1 MIEKITLPNGVRIVA
16 EEIPWVRSVAVG
28 IWVHVG
34 SRDET
39 EQVNGISHFIE
50 HMLFKGTKHRTAK
63 QLAEALDAVGGQ
75 LNAFT
80 SKEYTCFYAKVLDD
94 HGDLAIDVLSDM
106 FFNSLFAEQDINKEK
121 NVVLEEIKMYEDTP
135 DDLVHDL
142 FTSTL
147 LCGHPLGR
155 PIIGTKEV
163 IKAVDRNDLLDYY
176 NHHYVPEQTVVA
188 IAGSIKGQSLINS
201 LKEIFGSWKG
211 AKPPRPMVH
220 PVKNARAVV
229 KTKDIEQV
237 HLCLGT
243 LGLPLDHKDTYGLHC
258 LNSILGGGI
267 SSRLFQ
273 TIREERGLAYS
284 VYSYSSSYQDSG
296 LFAVYGGLS
305 QDNLEEFLSL
315 VYGEIANLA
324 QRGVTAEELTRSKE
338 QLKGNLF
345 LGLESVSSRMSRLGK
360 SELCLNRIMT
370 PEEIAERIN
379 EVSLSEVKRLAGELL
394 ESHSFTV
401 SAIGPAGTE
410 EKVNNWLGS
419 RKY

>member
-16 EEIPWVRSVAVG
+16 EEIPWVRSLAVG
-28 IWVHVG
+28 IWVQVG
-34 SRDET
+34 SRDEQ
-39 EQVNGISHFIE
+39 EQVTGISHFIE
-50 HMLFKGTKHRTAK
+50 HMLFKGTKNRTAK

-94 HGDLAIDVLSDM
+94 HGALAIDVLSDM
-106 FFNSLFAEQDINKEK
+106 FFNSLFTEQDIDKER

-163 IKAVDRNDLLDYY
+163 IKAINRNDVLEYY
-176 NHHYVPEQTVVA
+176 THHYVPEHTVIA
-188 IAGSIKGQSLINS
+188 IAGSLKGQGLINS

-211 AKPPRPMVH
+211 AKPARSMSYPVH
-220 PVKNARAVV
+220 NAQAVV
-229 KTKDIEQV
+229 KTKEIEQV

-243 LGLPLDHKDTYGLHC
+243 LGLPIDHKDSYVLHC

-273 TIREERGLAYS
+273 TIREEQGLAYS
-284 VYSYSSSYQDSG
+284 VYSYSSAYQDTG

-305 QDNLEEFLSL
+305 QNNLEEFLSL
-315 VYGEIANLA
+315 VYKEINNMAE
-324 QRGVTAEELTRSKE
+324 QGVTADELSRSKE

-345 LGLESVSSRMSRLGK
+345 LGLESVSSRMSRIGK
-360 SELCLNRIMT
+360 SELCLKRIIT
-370 PEEIAERIN
+370 PEEVAEKIN
-379 EVSLSEVKRLAGELL
+379 SVTLSEVKRLAGELL
-394 ESHSFTV
+394 ESHFFTV
-401 SAIGPAGTE
+401 SAIGPEGSE
-410 EKVNNWLGS
+410 EKINHWLNS
-419 RKY
+419 RR